1 MSGHSHWA
9 RIKHKKAVVDSRRGK
24 AWGKLARA
32 VTIAAK
38 TGGGD
43 PDDNPRLRLAIEKA
57 RGANMPKDTIEKAAK
72 KGTGELEGESYEDVV
87 YEGYAPGGVAIMC
100 RAVTDNRNRTSSEIK
115 KIFERAGSS
124 LGAPNCVAFQFKQMG
139 MIVAS
144 AEKATED
151 QIVEIA
157 LEAGADDV
165 RSTKDGHEIT
175 CTPDVFEKVK
185 KSLADAAIEIES
197 ADLTMMADTEI
208 TLDLER
214 ARKVMRLV
222 DALEEQ
228 DDIDAVYTNSDIPE
242 DVLAQLEKD

>member
-24 AWGKLARA
+24 AWGKLSRA

-38 TGGGD
+38 VAGGNA
-43 PDDNPRLRLAIEKA
+43 DDNPRLRLAIDKA
-57 RGANMPKDTIEKAAK
+57 RAANMPKDTIEKAIK
-72 KGTGELEGESYEDVV
+72 KGTGELEGETYEDVV
-87 YEGYAPGGVAIMC
+87 YEGYAPGGVAVMC
-100 RAVTDNRNRTSSEIK
+100 RAVTDNRNRTSSEVK
-115 KIFERAGSS
+115 KIFERSGSS

-139 MIVAS
+139 MIVVGADKAS
-144 AEKATED
+144 ED
-151 QIVEIA
+151 QVMELA

-165 RSTKDGHEIT
+165 HSSKDGHEIT
-175 CTPDVFEKVK
+175 CAPEVFEKVK
-185 KSLADAAIEIES
+185 KSLADAGIEVES

-228 DDIDAVYTNSDIPE
+228 DDIDAVYTNSEIPE
-242 DVLAQLEKD
+242 DVLAQLEKE